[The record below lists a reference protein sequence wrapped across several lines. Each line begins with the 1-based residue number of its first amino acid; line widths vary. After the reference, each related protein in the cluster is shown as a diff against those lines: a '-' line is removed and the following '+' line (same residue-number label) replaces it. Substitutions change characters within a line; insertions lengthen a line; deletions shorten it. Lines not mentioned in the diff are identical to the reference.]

1 MICGLVWNESADQL
15 SVTVKIK
22 LALFF
27 GRLKDGVGNRYMYC
41 ILTSLKGVWNKSWL
55 IRKNKIV
62 EVQDKNEAVNFC
74 WTNITVILTC
84 CVLAR
89 FPFARVLISIW
100 MLIVVCQRCASLVLF
115 SFLSFHESIAVS
127 KSVDIGNSK
136 MCNRCFVLTSG
147 SHFCYRKLASTFL
160 KHKLQCILSV
170 SLCACGNTSHRSV
183 FRENVLTS
191 SF

>member
-1 MICGLVWNESADQL
+1 MICGLVWNDSAEQL

-55 IRKNKIV
+55 IRKNEIV

-136 MCNRCFVLTSG
+136 MCNRCFVFHLVLTFG
-147 SHFCYRKLASTFL
+147 FHFCYTK
-160 KHKLQCILSV
+160 
-170 SLCACGNTSHRSV
+170 
-183 FRENVLTS
+183 LTS
-191 SF
+191 LFLSTNFSTCWV